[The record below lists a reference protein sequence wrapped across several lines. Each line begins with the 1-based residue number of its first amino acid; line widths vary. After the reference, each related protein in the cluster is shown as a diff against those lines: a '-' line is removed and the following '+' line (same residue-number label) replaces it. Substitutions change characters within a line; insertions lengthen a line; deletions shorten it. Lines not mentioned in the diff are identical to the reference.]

1 MIVARYPIKCKASSH
16 SQLNSSLTE
25 VPASSAFDSFGYG
38 SKSRGIC
45 FNPAQAILDELP
57 HEHGDDEQSLIAQ
70 ALLRHGLPMLDD
82 NEQTVFLSVVTKCF
96 PGFSSEPTAEVKA
109 TTKSSPHPI
118 GITGGQTS

>member
-1 MIVARYPIKCKASSH
+1 MVANRVGFV
-16 SQLNSSLTE
+16 LT
-25 VPASSAFDSFGYG
+25 
-38 SKSRGIC
+38 RG
-45 FNPAQAILDELP
+45 QAILDELP

-109 TTKSSPHPI
+109 TSKSSSHTI